1 MRLFSFM
8 LALSL
13 VTVPLGA
20 EDKPSEKTITQEA
33 SQLKPVPARSPEESL
48 NSIELRDGFRAELVA
63 AEPLIHDPI
72 AVDFDENGRM
82 FVVQCPRYNAYVLE
96 DFKPRGS
103 IVMLE
108 DSNGDGQFDQS
119 SIFAGDFNYPTAVA
133 CWDGGLFVGDAPD
146 LLYLKDTDGDG
157 KADERRVVLTGF
169 GSDRAGEAHLNSF
182 RWGFDNRFHI
192 STNLS
197 GGDVRVGSDE
207 AANPV
212 SVRRRG
218 ILLDPRNLSDFELT
232 SGGGQHGMSMDD
244 FGRKFVCSNSVP
256 AQTLVYDDRYISRNP
271 HLAAPNAAV
280 DIAPEG
286 KFTKLYR
293 ITPPE
298 PWRELRTR
306 LRRTGKF
313 RGSDEGG
320 KPFGFFTGATGITI
334 YRGDAWPESHRGDLI
349 VGDVANNLIYR
360 ANLEANG
367 VSLTA
372 RRADP
377 EAEFAASRDIWFRPV
392 QFANAPDGSLF
403 VLDMYRELIEG
414 AAFLPPEF
422 FEFLNVVGGHD
433 RGRIYRIVPDGYQ
446 QRSAPKLGEMTTD
459 GLVALL
465 EHRNGWHRDTA
476 SRLIYQRQDQS
487 AVVPLRRLA
496 RDSKLPAGRMTA
508 MHSLAGLGA
517 LNEETVLRGLGDED
531 PRVRIQA
538 ARLAEQ
544 FAADSAE
551 VRFMLIAMTS
561 TETQRD
567 VRYQLAFSLGSF
579 EQSQQRNHALARLAV
594 SDGAD
599 SWMRLAIQSSL
610 ASGAEDVLQI
620 LLSDKQFR
628 STTQGKTLLTSLV
641 KQISSANRPFEI
653 AATIRELNT
662 LAESDAALSES
673 LVRDLIGS
681 RQGKDRQKLLEAA
694 SGKTAAL
701 VTQLVAD
708 ARRVVDDAGDRETKL
723 DERIRAVSTLGLGNF
738 TDDADRFRD
747 LMSLRESPRV
757 QMAALDTLAGFNN
770 AEIAE
775 LLINAWPEL
784 GPTVRSRV
792 TETLSTRSSWTLS
805 LLDAVSKG
813 DIGRKEVSPTRVA
826 LLKVH
831 PDEAIRRKVNQV
843 FTSADRSVRSDV
855 VAAYQPALKLEGDAD
870 RGRMLFRKNCSACHR
885 LEGFGTAV
893 GADLKAISDRGDAS
907 VLLNILDPNREVK
920 PKFVSYVVVTNDGR
934 VASGMIVAENA
945 NSLTIRSLDG
955 KESVIQ
961 RIDIDTLRGT
971 GLSFMP
977 EQLEKQLDLQG
988 MADVLSYL
996 AEFR

>member
-1 MRLFSFM
+1 MRLLFAAFVFVLLTM
-8 LALSL
+8 
-13 VTVPLGA
+13 PCGA
-20 EDKPSEKTITQEA
+20 DEKSKEKSITEEA
-33 SQLKPVPARSPEESL
+33 SQLKPVPAKSPAESL
-48 NSIELRDGFRAELVA
+48 KSLQLRDGFRAALVA
-63 AEPLIHDPI
+63 TEPLVHDPI

-82 FVVQCPRYNAYVLE
+82 FVVQCPRYNSYVLDE
-96 DFKPRGS
+96 FEPRGS
-103 IVMLE
+103 IAMLE
-108 DSNGDGQFDQS
+108 DTDGDGRFDES
-119 SIFAGDFNYPTAVA
+119 SIFAGDFSYPTAVA

-207 AANPV
+207 SAKPV
-212 SVRRRG
+212 STRRRG
-218 ILLDPRNLSDFELT
+218 ILLDPRDLSKFELT

-256 AQTLVYDDRYISRNP
+256 AQTLVYDDRYIARNP

-334 YRGDAWPESHRGDLI
+334 YRGDAWPESHRGNLI

-360 ANLEANG
+360 ANLESNG

-446 QRSAPKLGEMTTD
+446 QRPTPKLGEAST
-459 GLVALL
+459 GELVTLL
-465 EHRNGWHRDTA
+465 EHPNGWHRDTA
-476 SRLIYQRQDQS
+476 SRLIYERQDQ
-487 AVVPLRRLA
+487 AVVVPLRRLA
-496 RDSKLPAGRMTA
+496 RNSKLPAGRMTA
-508 MHSLAGLGA
+508 MHSLAGLRA
-517 LNEETVLRGLGDED
+517 LNEETVLRGLGDKD

-544 FAADSAE
+544 FAASSAD

-561 TETQRD
+561 TEKNSD

-579 EQSQQRNHALARLAV
+579 EQSRQRNHALSRLAIA
-594 SDGAD
+594 DGAD

-620 LLSDKQFR
+620 LLANKEFR
-628 STTQGKTLLTSLV
+628 TTAHGKTLLSSLV
-641 KQISSANRPFEI
+641 KQISAADRPFEI

-662 LAESDAALSES
+662 LAEADASLSES

-681 RQGKDRQKLLEAA
+681 RQGEDRQKLLEAA

-701 VTQLVAD
+701 VGQLVAD
-708 ARRVVDDAGDRETKL
+708 ARRVVDTPVDKATKL
-723 DERIRAVSTLGLGNF
+723 DDRIRAVSTLGLGNF

-757 QMAALDTLAGFNN
+757 QLAALDTLAGFGN

-775 LLINAWPEL
+775 LLIEAWPEL

-792 TETLSTRSSWTLS
+792 TETLCTRPSWTLS
-805 LLDAVSKG
+805 LLDAVSAG
-813 DIGRKEVSPTRVA
+813 DIGQKEVSPTRVA

-831 PDEAIRRKVNQV
+831 PDEAVRRKVGEV
-843 FTSADRSVRSDV
+843 FTSANRSKRSDV
-855 VAAYQPALKLEGDAD
+855 VAAYQPALKLKGDAD

-977 EQLEKQLDLQG
+977 EQLEKELDLQG

-996 AEFR
+996 TEFR